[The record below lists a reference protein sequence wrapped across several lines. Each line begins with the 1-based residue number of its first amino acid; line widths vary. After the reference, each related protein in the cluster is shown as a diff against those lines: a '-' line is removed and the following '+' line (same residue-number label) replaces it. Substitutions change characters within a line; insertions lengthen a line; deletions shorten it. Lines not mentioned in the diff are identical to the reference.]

1 MIRLT
6 KQLAPQ
12 AVRQRLADRAD
23 QYAQLTAQGLEIPD
37 AVANGYNHPEIKAL
51 LKQETS
57 DKCAYCESKVPHVD
71 HGDIEHILSK
81 RHRQDLRFSFDNLT
95 YSCAVCNNKKH
106 DYHDEQLP
114 LLNPYQDVPEEHLA
128 PFGPIVMR
136 RHNSDRGLI
145 TQRRLDL
152 NRGDLVERRQE
163 RLEQVA
169 ILMDQLVRTTKTA
182 IRDVLEEQIR
192 QECEMDKEYSFVV
205 KGYVNQARGSLAPG
219 QPLA

>member
-6 KQLAPQ
+6 KQAAPET
-12 AVRQRLADRAD
+12 VRQRLADRAE
-23 QYAQLTAQGLEIPD
+23 QYAQLKAQGLEIPD
-37 AVANGYNHPEIKAL
+37 SVANGYNHPEVKAV

-81 RHRQDLRFSFDNLT
+81 RHREDLRFAFDNLT
-95 YSCAVCNNKKH
+95 YSCAVCNNKKR

-114 LLNPYQDVPEEHLA
+114 LLNPYQDIPDEHLA
-128 PFGPIVMR
+128 PFGPMVMR

-152 NRGDLVERRQE
+152 NRGELVERRQE

-169 ILMDQLVRTTKTA
+169 MLMDQLARTTNSS
-182 IRDVLEEQIR
+182 IRNVLEEQIR
-192 QECEMDKEYSFVV
+192 QECRMDKEYTFVV
-205 KGYVNQARGSLAPG
+205 KGYVTQARE
-219 QPLA
+219 PLATG